1 MITKLDEI
9 IQAVKNNK
17 PKTIAVAQAVDED
30 VLQSLDASHK
40 LGLAD
45 FILMGKPDE
54 LKQLAGKMGVAWITD
69 DIIVPTGSDAE
80 AAQTAV
86 RYVREGK
93 ADTLFKGHLHTG
105 TFLKAV
111 LDKEVGLRSG
121 NLLSQCSVYENPLN
135 GRLLYITDCAM
146 NVAPDLMQKKQIIE
160 NAVWLANKL
169 GNEKPKVAIL
179 TALEQVNPDMP
190 ETMEAAVLA
199 KMNDRGQIKNCVVD
213 GPFAMDNAL
222 SKEAAASKKVGG
234 PVAGDCDIILA
245 PDIKCGNA
253 VHKTITYFTQMKNA
267 AACLGAKIPIIMT
280 SRTDPVETKT
290 YSVAMGCLV
299 S

>member
-1 MITKLDEI
+1 MFTQLDQIVE
-9 IQAVKNNK
+9 AVKNNK

-30 VLQSLDASHK
+30 VLASLDAANK
-40 LGLAD
+40 LGLAN
-45 FILMGKPDE
+45 FILMGKPDS
-54 LKQLAGKMGVAWITD
+54 LKELAGKMGINWVKD

-93 ADTLFKGHLHTG
+93 ADNLFKGHLHTG

-121 NLLSQCSVYENPLN
+121 NLLSQCTVYENPIN
-135 GRLLYITDCAM
+135 GRLLYLTDPAM

-199 KMNDRGQIKNCVVD
+199 KMNDRGQIKNCIVD

-222 SKEAAASKKVGG
+222 SKEAAENKHVGG
-234 PVAGDCDIILA
+234 PVAGDCDILLA

-253 VHKTITYFTQMKNA
+253 VHKTITYFTKMRNS
-267 AACLGAKIPIIMT
+267 AACLGARIPIIMT
-280 SRTDPVETKT
+280 SRTDPVETKI
-290 YSVAMGCLV
+290 YSVAMCCLV